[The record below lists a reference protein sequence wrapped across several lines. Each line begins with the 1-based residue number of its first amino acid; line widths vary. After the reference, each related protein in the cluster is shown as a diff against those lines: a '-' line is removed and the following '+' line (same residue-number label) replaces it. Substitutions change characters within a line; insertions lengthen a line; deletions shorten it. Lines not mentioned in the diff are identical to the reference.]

1 MKYLMATG
9 LVLWS
14 CCSIA
19 KEGDWTNFMYITYYG
34 TSLYWTANDAFN
46 GGMGS
51 NAFNHPQ
58 GVLCSASNVFV
69 IDTGNDRVV
78 KLGYHKTVVLTPE
91 PSNIWQMYY
100 VSEWG
105 SRGSGSNQ
113 FRFPT
118 DASFGPAGELL
129 IVDCSNSCIKITDQ
143 EGTFLGSF
151 GTLGSGPGQFRYPT
165 GIGTVVFSNITE
177 VISNGVTN
185 VVVDVI
191 FNVLIADY
199 GNDRVVEYTLGTNGW
214 EFIRAVSNI
223 VNYPSDGVAK
233 KLNEIWGPYDVIV
246 IESNVYIT
254 EVGRSS
260 SSDYINAR
268 RLKGANGCN
277 RFIMLHYSNLW
288 YKDDWNIPQDPQTND
303 VGGFTGNVYRGIR
316 GLIDFDGFL
325 LFACAH
331 SSQNQ
336 YLITDANGFIVGKF
350 GTTVIGGAVSPSAVE
365 GQFAYPYNLARYNN
379 FVFCADSGNN
389 RVQMWKANS
398 LPVFDYPKTNWFEV
412 RELQV
417 LSFTVHAKDDD
428 GDEVTYTGALTPAG
442 DGKNWGMNSDYMKF
456 SMIPKRG
463 DAGTDFLL
471 RLTASDGFGSTSMD
485 VTIHVNPVNPNH
497 PKLVAGKPGLYEDW
511 VFDPADDGDLIA
523 LKFKGTINHWDG
535 SVLDI
540 SGSPAVA
547 ISAKRAKTLKG
558 AGYDTLYGEIDATN
572 EYALNA
578 VAQLDEIRSLEPLTS
593 IKMRG
598 SLGRVVLPQNVAL
611 GSVSVYGGCLGGA
624 DAMTIKKISVVR
636 GKLKNPVTKA
646 VRTHGGDISGHYYP
660 GGYGHVRAFGAD
672 SKGASIASVAC
683 AGGNISNAWL
693 RALGHIMKVALK
705 RGKDENK
712 LPIGGSLARSIV
724 RAGVQPVTSAAQA
737 AGDVVS
743 VKAADS
749 IVKSSIV
756 GAATPGVNGF
766 EGTAVDPTEA
776 YFGSVKKLA
785 HGANGGI
792 VESLIVSRDAI
803 KNLTAVTRDTN
814 TVVIINGVVQ

>member
-1 MKYLMATG
+1 MKQAFVMALC
-9 LVLWS
+9 LVPL
-14 CCSIA
+14 CSIA
-19 KEGDWTNFMYITYYG
+19 KEGDWTNFLYITYYG
-34 TSLYWTANDAFN
+34 TSLYWTATDAFD
-46 GGMGS
+46 GGTGS

-58 GVLCSASNVFV
+58 GVLCTASNVFV

-78 KLGYHKTVVLTPE
+78 KLGYHKTVVFTPE
-91 PSNIWQMYY
+91 PSNIWQIYY

-105 SRGSGSNQ
+105 GTGSGSNQ
-113 FRFPT
+113 FNRPT
-118 DASFGPAGELL
+118 DATFGLNGFLYV
-129 IVDCSNSCIKITDQ
+129 VDSLNHCIKVFDTA
-143 EGTFLGSF
+143 
-151 GTLGSGPGQFRYPT
+151 GTLQFVFGDHGTASNQLNEPVGICVVPT
-165 GIGTVVFSNITE
+165 NGN
-177 VISNGVTN
+177 VIVANYGNSN
-185 VVVDVI
+185 VVEFTCSGTYVRT
-191 FNVLIADY
+191 LIE
-199 GNDRVVEYTLGTNGW
+199 VP
-214 EFIRAVSNI
+214 
-223 VNYPSDGVAK
+223 NYPNTPAIESVHYERI
-233 KLNEIWGPYDVIV
+233 LGPYDVLV
-246 IESNVYIT
+246 INSNLYIT
-254 EVGRSS
+254 EAGRRDANQYKSKS
-260 SSDYINAR
+260 R
-268 RLKGANGCN
+268 VKGANDAN
-277 RFIMLHYSNLW
+277 RFILVNYDDFN
-288 YKDDWNIPQDPQTND
+288 YIADWNLPETNVD
-303 VGGFTGNVYRGIR
+303 CLIGGWTGNVMQGIR
-316 GLIDFDGFL
+316 GLVDFDGYL
-325 LFACAH
+325 MFACADN
-331 SSQNQ
+331 SQSQ
-336 YLITDANGFIVGKF
+336 YIIADALGYIVGKF
-350 GTTVIGGAVSPSAVE
+350 GTEVISGSVSPSPLE
-365 GQFAYPYNLARYNN
+365 GQFAYPYNLARYSN

-485 VTIHVNPVNPNH
+485 VTIHVNPVNPHH

-540 SGSPAVA
+540 SGAPTVA
-547 ISAKRAKTLKG
+547 ISAKRAKTLIG
-558 AGYDTLYGEIDATN
+558 AGYDTLYGEIDSTN

-578 VAQLDEIRSLEPLTS
+578 VAQLDEIRSSEPLTS
-593 IKMRG
+593 IKVRG

-611 GSVSVYGGCLGGA
+611 GSVTVYGGCLGGA

-660 GGYGHVRAFGAD
+660 GGYGHVRAFGVD
-672 SKGASIASVAC
+672 TKGASVASVAC
-683 AGGNISNAWL
+683 AGGNISNAWI
-693 RALGHIMKVALK
+693 RALGHIMKVAVK
-705 RGKDENK
+705 VGKDENK
-712 LPIGGSLARSIV
+712 LPIGGSLVRSIV
-724 RAGVQPVTSAAQA
+724 RAGVEPLTSAAQTT
-737 AGDVVS
+737 GDVVS

-766 EGTAVDPTEA
+766 EGTAVDPTED
-776 YFGSVKKLA
+776 YFGSIKKLA

-792 VESLIVSRDAI
+792 VASLIVSRQGI
-803 KNLTAVTRDTN
+803 KNLGALTRDTN
-814 TVVIINGVVQ
+814 TVIIINGHIK